1 MQSGIAEF
9 DRIYAEHHAR
19 ILRYLTRM
27 VGAQDAEDLAQ
38 EVFIRAARSYDD
50 FRHEAKIETWLYRI
64 ATHVAVDR
72 LRGTAS
78 RRETLLGQELDEVA
92 ADGQESVSSLEE
104 KTLRRAANECIRNV
118 IYGLP
123 ENYRTPLILSELE
136 GFTNREIAEIMDVSL
151 DTVKIRLHRAKEQL
165 KQALLDA
172 CQFSR
177 DERNELTCDP
187 LKSSEDPAGANRG

>member
-9 DRIYAEHHAR
+9 DRIYAEHHIR

-27 VGAQDAEDLAQ
+27 VGVQDAEDLAQ
-38 EVFIRAARSYDD
+38 EVFIRAAKAYED
-50 FRHEAKIETWLYRI
+50 FRHEAKIETWLCRI

-72 LRGTAS
+72 LRGPAS

-92 ADGQESVSSLEE
+92 ADGRETVSSLEE

-187 LKSSEDPAGANRG
+187 LNSGEDPDRANRG

>member
-1 MQSGIAEF
+1 
-9 DRIYAEHHAR
+9 
-19 ILRYLTRM
+19 M

-38 EVFIRAARSYDD
+38 EVFIRAAKAYDG

-72 LRGTAS
+72 LRGTAL
-78 RRETLLGQELDEVA
+78 RRETMLGEELGEVA
-92 ADGQESVSSLEE
+92 EDGREAGSTLEE

-136 GFTNREIAEIMDVSL
+136 GFTNREIAEILEVSL
-151 DTVKIRLHRAKEQL
+151 DTVKIRLHRAKDKL
-165 KQALLDA
+165 KKALLDA

-187 LKSSEDPAGANRG
+187 LQSGEDPAGANRG